1 MRIFL
6 VLIIFISWFFTNP
19 VFAEENDIGISKITP
34 DSIFYF
40 LKTVREDVELRLA
53 FTPHV
58 KLVRQLEF
66 ATRRLR
72 ETKSLVGTH
81 EDLVQPTMER
91 YWYHLSKVPVVD
103 SATLIT
109 HLKVLQN
116 LYGRLTNTQAKLSI
130 RSTINKISN
139 RLDLPTFAKI
149 QICSFLQKEATS
161 SALNQTEKAIF
172 WERARDCFKETG
184 RKI

>member
-6 VLIIFISWFFTNP
+6 VLIIFISLFFTNP
-19 VFAEENDIGISKITP
+19 VFAQENDIGVSRITP

-40 LKTVREDVELRLA
+40 LKTVREDIEMRLA
-53 FTPHV
+53 LTPHV

-72 ETKSLVGTH
+72 ETKGLAGTH
-81 EDLVQPTMER
+81 EDLIVPTLER
-91 YWYHLSKVPVVD
+91 YWYHLSKLPVVD
-103 SATLIT
+103 STILTT

-116 LYGRLTNTQAKLSI
+116 LYERLTNIQAKLSI
-130 RSTINKISN
+130 RSTVNKISK
-139 RLDLPTFAKI
+139 RPDLPTFAKI
-149 QICSFLQKEATS
+149 PVCFFLQKEATA
-161 SALNQTEKAIF
+161 SALTQSEKAILL
-172 WERARDCFKETG
+172 ERAGDCFKENG

>member
-1 MRIFL
+1 MKAL
-6 VLIIFISWFFTNP
+6 VLTAVVLFFFSNP
-19 VFAEENDIGISKITP
+19 VFAQENDIGVSRITP

-40 LKTVREDVELRLA
+40 LKTVREDIEMRLA
-53 FTPHV
+53 LTPHV

-72 ETKSLVGTH
+72 ETKGLVASH
-81 EDLVQPTMER
+81 EDLIAPTLER
-91 YWYHLSKVPVVD
+91 YWFHLSRLPVVD
-103 SATLIT
+103 SAILTT

-116 LYGRLTNTQAKLSI
+116 LYERLTNTQAKLSV
-130 RSTINKISN
+130 RSTVNKISK

-149 QICSFLQKEATS
+149 PVCLFLQKEATS
-161 SALNQTEKAIF
+161 SALTQSEKAILL
-172 WERARDCFKETG
+172 ERAGDCFKGTG